1 MGHLLL
7 SHPIPKP
14 ITKYCKEDVFKVVP
28 HIEVVNH
35 LGIGFCQQLRGG
47 HVHFTVLCP

>member
-7 SHPIPKP
+7 SHPITRPF
-14 ITKYCKEDVFKVVP
+14 TKHGKEDEFEVVP

-35 LGIGFCQQLRGG
+35 LGIGFCQKLRGG
-47 HVHFTVLCP
+47 QVDFIDSCL

>member
-14 ITKYCKEDVFKVVP
+14 FTKYGKEDVLEVVP

-35 LGIGFCQQLRGG
+35 LGIGFCQKLRGG
-47 HVHFTVLCP
+47 QVDFIDSCL